1 MATQLNNNEVPTRQS
16 NTPHTNSTEQSSANN
31 NYNTEAN
38 SRQDTQDKE
47 YIVNQIATILNLG
60 DIHRVGND
68 IQCRCPFHYPDE
80 HPSFGFSIDKPVYNC
95 LSSHCGRNGR
105 LANLGTALK
114 SVIISREVDNIR
126 DFKVL
131 AQIDP
136 VGFDYKPTEEYGII
150 RNRMKDQP
158 LREYSINE
166 LISNITTGH
175 TISPS
180 GASKNIGWSTQQIIM
195 LDFDIDYVGTTMQDV
210 LQEASSIGLTPTFA
224 YYTFS
229 STEDVQRFRFCYCF
243 NEPITNKGQFQAI
256 LRNMLNKFKNYS
268 VDKACS
274 DLCRMFLGTNNTDV
288 FCSNLL
294 YSPRYS
300 VEQISAVS
308 KLVDNTVMPEFYVDN
323 KFQSHIFAQWLID
336 KYHIIRLN
344 NTQLHYYSD
353 GIHYNNDYAD
363 IESLALLHQKSLKV
377 LQIKEVMNYIQH
389 MATKVDSISP
399 PELIA
404 FNNGVYNLVTGK
416 LEPFD
421 MNNYI
426 LTSKL
431 NCNYVEPASVANN
444 KVNERFVNKFFNDI
458 AMGDKDLITL
468 LYEIIGL
475 CCYRSAKFHTA
486 FIFTGTGANGK
497 STYFRIIQNLV
508 GAGCSNL
515 RLNDLS
521 NNRFALSNLYNKT
534 VNISN
539 DTTQPRF
546 VDTGVLKDIIG
557 GDPLSADKKYEPTTV
572 NFVPFCTFLISINS
586 NLNFYDTTDGLTRR
600 FKVLEFKNKFDGANR
615 DLDIERKLCSPE
627 VMQIIAFRAMQHF
640 GAVLKRGTFTYP
652 KSVKLATEA
661 FMRRNNNVKEF
672 VSLNPIEE
680 RIIPRVKK
688 KEYYQEYI
696 SWCEDSNSLPV
707 GPNIFN
713 DEMERLG
720 YIDKRIQV
728 DKERAIYYVSKDY
741 DLRTDIEQTKNL
753 ITFEDL
759 LARCHVKI
767 ENVDFSQVN
776 LNDLNLTD
784 VQLFNLNSFDVDISS
799 LN

>member
-1 MATQLNNNEVPTRQS
+1 MIFNVDVLSIIQ
-16 NTPHTNSTEQSSANN
+16 TN
-31 NYNTEAN
+31 
-38 SRQDTQDKE
+38 
-47 YIVNQIATILNLG
+47 IL
-60 DIHRVGND
+60 V
-68 IQCRCPFHYPDE
+68 
-80 HPSFGFSIDKPVYNC
+80 FGFSIDKPVYHC
-95 LSSHCGRNGR
+95 LSSHCNTSGK
-105 LANLGTALK
+105 LDNLGTALS
-114 SVIISREVDNIR
+114 SVIVSNEATNIDN
-126 DFKVL
+126 FKVL
-131 AQIDP
+131 AQIDTISY
-136 VGFDYKPTEEYGII
+136 DYKPIEAYGTI
-150 RNRMKDQP
+150 RKRISEQP
-158 LREYSINE
+158 FREYSISE
-166 LISNITTGH
+166 LISNITSGH

-180 GASKNIGWSTQQIIM
+180 GAIKNIGWSKQQIIM
-195 LDFDIDYVGTTMQDV
+195 LDFDIDYVGTTMADI
-210 LQEASSIGLTPTFA
+210 LQVASNLNLTPTFS

-229 STEDVQRFRFCYCF
+229 STKDIQRFRFCYCF
-243 NEPITNKGQFQAI
+243 NEPITNKGRFQAI
-256 LRNMLNKFKNYS
+256 LRNLLNKFENYS

-274 DLCRMFLGTNNTDV
+274 DLSRMFLGTNNTDV
-288 FCSNLL
+288 FRSGLI

-300 VEQISAVS
+300 DEQINAV
-308 KLVDNTVMPEFYVDN
+308 NTIVSNTFMPEFYIGG

-344 NTQLHYYSD
+344 NTQLHYYSN
-353 GIHYNNDYAD
+353 GIHCNNDYAD
-363 IESLALLHQKSLKV
+363 IESLALLHYKSLKI
-377 LQIKEVMNYIQH
+377 LQIKEVMNYIQC
-389 MATKVDSISP
+389 MAPKVDSISP

-431 NCNYVEPASVANN
+431 CVDYIEPATMPNYKN
-444 KVNERFVNKFFNDI
+444 IERFVNKFFNDI

-486 FIFTGTGANGK
+486 FIFSGTGANGK
-497 STYFRIIQNLV
+497 STYFKIIQRLV

-546 VDTGVLKDIIG
+546 IDTGVLKDIIG

-600 FKVLEFKNKFDGANR
+600 FKILEFKNKFDGANR

-627 VMQIIAFRAMQHF
+627 VLQVIAFRAMQHF
-640 GAVLKRGTFTYP
+640 GSVLKRGTFTYP
-652 KSVKLATEA
+652 RSVKLATDA

-672 VSLNPIEE
+672 ISTHLIEE
-680 RIIPRVKK
+680 MLLQRVIK
-688 KEYYQEYI
+688 KEYYQNYVT
-696 SWCEDSNSLPV
+696 WCEDNNLLPV

-720 YIDKRIQV
+720 YTDKRIQV
-728 DKERAIYYVSKDY
+728 DGERTMFYVSKNY
-741 DLRTDIEQTKNL
+741 DKNKDIDQFRNNVT
-753 ITFEDL
+753 IQDL
-759 LARCHVKI
+759 LNRCNVNL
-767 ENVDFSQVN
+767 ENVDFSQVDV
-776 LNDLNLTD
+776 NDLNLTD
-784 VQLFNLNSFDVDISS
+784 IQKANLNMFDISA